1 MPAAVR
7 AFMSYPKD
15 EIIFDFNDPTEAL
28 VRCVF
33 SIPEA
38 LASAISKNA
47 LSSLSGRLPFACA
60 AIRLLTCSPLAA
72 DVANMIFF
80 PETDGDAFDD
90 YSNGERWARVQKSI
104 PAGTA
109 ALMCVLFFD
118 ELNLDK
124 RGFATSDGIIIVGGN
139 FRRRARESTYA
150 KLSLGSFPTLHFRKG
165 NQGRA
170 CVKAFRKALRA
181 HQLAAIRACFDGDL

>member
-1 MPAAVR
+1 
-7 AFMSYPKD
+7 
-15 EIIFDFNDPTEAL
+15 
-28 VRCVF
+28 
-33 SIPEA
+33 
-38 LASAISKNA
+38 
-47 LSSLSGRLPFACA
+47 
-60 AIRLLTCSPLAA
+60 
-72 DVANMIFF
+72 
-80 PETDGDAFDD
+80 
-90 YSNGERWARVQKSI
+90 
-104 PAGTA
+104 
-109 ALMCVLFFD
+109 MCVLFFD
-118 ELNLDK
+118 ELNLDR

>member
-1 MPAAVR
+1 M
-7 AFMSYPKD
+7 
-15 EIIFDFNDPTEAL
+15 N
-28 VRCVF
+28 
-33 SIPEA
+33 
-38 LASAISKNA
+38 
-47 LSSLSGRLPFACA
+47 
-60 AIRLLTCSPLAA
+60 
-72 DVANMIFF
+72 FF
-80 PETDGDAFDD
+80 PATGGESYDD
-90 YSNGERWARVQKSI
+90 YCNGERWARVQNAI

-150 KLSLGSFPTLHFRKG
+150 KLSLGSFPNVHFRKG

-170 CVKAFRKALRA
+170 CVRAFRKALRA